1 MENKVIM
8 SLNDYNALKRKADAF
23 DNAVT
28 VNAYSTWVDVT
39 INPQVLK
46 PGVDAAIKYAI
57 NEGTIDA
64 KRLHMK
70 PIAQWY
76 TNFTV
81 AEISPGVEEAPI
93 EHELDE

>member
-39 INPQVLK
+39 INPLVLK
-46 PGVDAAIKYAI
+46 PCVDAAIKLTI

-64 KRLHMK
+64 ERLRMR
-70 PIAQWY
+70 PTAQWY

-81 AEISPGVEEAPI
+81 AELSPEVEEAPT

>member
-39 INPQVLK
+39 VNPRVLK
-46 PGVDAAIKYAI
+46 PSVDAAIQLAI

-70 PIAQWY
+70 PTAQWY
-76 TNFTV
+76 GTITV
-81 AEISPGVEEAPI
+81 ASLDPEVEETPI
-93 EHELDE
+93 EQELDE

>member
-23 DNAVT
+23 DNAIT
-28 VNAYSTWVDVT
+28 ISAYSTWVDVT

-46 PGVDAAIKYAI
+46 PGVEAAIQYAI
-57 NEGTIDA
+57 KEGTIDA

-70 PIAQWY
+70 PTAQWY
-76 TNFTV
+76 GTITV
-81 AEISPGVEEAPI
+81 ANLDPEVEEAPI
-93 EHELDE
+93 EHELEE

>member
-23 DNAVT
+23 ENAVT
-28 VNAYSTWVDVT
+28 VMAYSTWVEVT
-39 INPQVLK
+39 INPRVLK
-46 PGVDAAIKYAI
+46 HSVDAAIQLAI
-57 NEGTIDA
+57 NEGAIDA
-64 KRLHMK
+64 ERLHMK
-70 PIAQWY
+70 SASQWF

-81 AEISPGVEEAPI
+81 AELSPEVEEAPI